1 MINKNNFVGLFAF
14 FLIVSCSMEETTNK
28 DQSVN
33 SLQHAIM
40 NLWHV
45 NLVLKCLQI
54 T

>member
-1 MINKNNFVGLFAF
+1 MNKKTLIGLFAF
-14 FLIVSCSMEETTNK
+14 LQLLVVQWRKLLNLH
-28 DQSVN
+28 QSEIQ
-33 SLQHAIM
+33 QHAIM